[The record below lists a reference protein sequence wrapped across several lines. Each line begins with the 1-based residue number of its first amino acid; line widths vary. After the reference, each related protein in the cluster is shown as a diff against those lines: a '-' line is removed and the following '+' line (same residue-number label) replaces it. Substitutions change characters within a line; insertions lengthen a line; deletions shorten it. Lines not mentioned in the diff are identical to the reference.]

1 MTKAILLAVSA
12 VSLVACSSMP
22 MATKIAPE
30 QSTGF
35 FSAGKD
41 AKTGTVFFVCGRQTV
56 ATLLMSHQGD
66 SPACQY
72 SVNSA
77 VYKGLEKGAVGRLD
91 LKPGT
96 YQISQPTPSSS
107 SIMSVPLKLELRSG
121 EIVLVKAHFD
131 MKTGLLGGGASAV
144 SVFTVDY
151 DKEDVLEKIKGR
163 QPMLM
168 EPAPE
173 AK

>member
-1 MTKAILLAVSA
+1 MTPDQSA
-12 VSLVACSSMP
+12 
-22 MATKIAPE
+22 
-30 QSTGF
+30 GF
-35 FSAGKD
+35 FTAGKD
-41 AKTGTVFFVCGRQTV
+41 AKNGSVYFTCGRQTV

-72 SVNSA
+72 SVNST

-96 YQISQPTPSSS
+96 YQISQPTQSSS
-107 SIMSVPLKLELRSG
+107 SIMSVPLKLEVRAG
-121 EIVLVKAHFD
+121 EVVLVKAHFD

-151 DKEDVLEKIKGR
+151 DKEDVLEKVKDR
-163 QPMLM
+163 HPMLM
-168 EPAPE
+168 EPVQ
-173 AK
+173 